1 MAITCSV
8 DTITFNDG
16 TTQTQAFCTSCMIS
30 FCTNPVNINFGSAS
44 VPAFTATSAIA
55 AGASTICSH
64 NLTSTTSF
72 YRQGTG
78 ASACINFDVS
88 SSTKRTY
95 FASCVV
101 QRQNI
106 TPSTTNTLNL
116 GSTGLRWSTLW
127 IAGGSVTNVSDEN
140 HKTDIMPIS
149 DQERSVALE
158 LQKNLKRFKFKDA
171 VTEKGFE
178 EARYHLGCIAQE
190 VAQIF
195 RDKGLDPFKY
205 GMIGYDIWY
214 EGINPDTQDF
224 ERVDTPADGYVKKDL
239 YSIRYSELLSFIV
252 AAM

>member
-1 MAITCSV
+1 MAISRSV
-8 DTITFNDG
+8 NTITFSDG
-16 TTQTQAFCTSCMIS
+16 TTQTQAFCTACLNT

-44 VPAFTATSAIA
+44 VPAFTATATIA
-55 AGASTICSH
+55 AGSATICFY
-64 NLTSTTSF
+64 NLVCTTSF

-101 QRQNI
+101 QRNI
-106 TPSTTNTLNL
+106 IEPWTTNTLNL
-116 GSTGLRWSTLW
+116 GSTSLRWSTLW

-140 HKTDIMPIS
+140 HKTDITPIS
-149 DQERSVALE
+149 DQERAVALE

-224 ERVDTPADGYVKKDL
+224 ERVDTPTDGYVKKDM
-239 YSIRYSELLSFIV
+239 YSIRYSELLSFII